1 MVIESSQQPVK
12 RGRGR
17 PRKTEAKVVE
27 SKAKSSKASPVAP
40 KKAPANIPHVHPSVD
55 ASWEDELAAFERRSN
70 KSGVL
75 TLLVLLL

>member
-1 MVIESSQQPVK
+1 MVLQSDQQPVK

-17 PRKTEAKVVE
+17 PRKDATTTPSTPKSSAKHVDNSLPAKKHV
-27 SKAKSSKASPVAP
+27 AKSHAHEAGMT
-40 KKAPANIPHVHPSVD
+40 
-55 ASWEDELAAFERRSN
+55 WEEELAAFERRSN